1 MAFYRSFALAWC
13 VFFIVTAIAAAG
25 ALPVLRPGATVA
37 VFDFVLHDSST
48 EGAYHG
54 RRADETARLALL
66 TGDARAAF
74 RRQGFWVTDLTDLR
88 PALAEIANIADCNGC
103 AVDLARRAGAAYAV
117 TGLVQ
122 KTSNLILAIRLEMFE
137 VASGRPVR
145 AMVVDIRGNNDAT
158 WRRGLR
164 YIFKRHVF
172 SAP

>member
-1 MAFYRSFALAWC
+1 MHFFQRLAWAC
-13 VFFIVTAIAAAG
+13 FAAFIITAPAMAG
-25 ALPVLRPGATVA
+25 ALPVLRAGAAVA

-66 TGDARAAF
+66 TDDARAAF
-74 RRQGFWVTDLTDLR
+74 RRRGFWVTDLTDLR

-103 AVDLARRAGAAYAV
+103 AVDLARRAGATYAV

-164 YIFKRHVF
+164 YIFRHHVF